1 MQHNKNTEFVM
12 YVDNFLEKETLKSLQ
27 DNISNT
33 DHGEIWD
40 NNGNLYGKR
49 FTFPESFKKDPLL
62 VFIKQ
67 YFFPHRNLVPISL
80 HSHLRLNTEKPLFHI
95 DDQKGGCANFLLFVK
110 GEPLLNNGTG
120 FLTNGELST
129 HVGFIENR
137 AVFFNGS
144 KIMHGD
150 LQSFGDSS
158 PRYTLNIFYK
168 EE

>member
-12 YVDNFLEKETLKSLQ
+12 YVDNFLEKKTLKSVQ
-27 DNISNT
+27 DNILNT
-33 DHGEIWD
+33 NHKEIWD
-40 NNGNLYGKR
+40 SEGNLYGKR

-62 VFIKQ
+62 GLIKQ

-80 HSHLRLNTEKPLFHI
+80 HSHLRANAEKPLFHV

-120 FLTNGELST
+120 FLFNEELSS
-129 HVGFIENR
+129 HIGFVENR
-137 AVFFNGS
+137 ALFFNGS
-144 KIMHGD
+144 KVKHGD

-158 PRYTLNIFYK
+158 PRYTLNIFYR